1 MFKMQIHQWMMI
13 DAHSRPHGRD
23 LRFYQRAFESIEHF
37 KLKQGLSFE
46 FEVQPLFR
54 TILMVPLKPSED
66 LLEMFERA
74 INRGENIII
83 YRGVRSNSKYAFL
96 GFELLV
102 HAVHVGEELQAY
114 LSD

>member
-1 MFKMQIHQWMMI
+1 M
-13 DAHSRPHGRD
+13 
-23 LRFYQRAFESIEHF
+23 RFYERVAENIQDF

-54 TILMVPLKPSED
+54 SIFMAAFNPS
-66 LLEMFERA
+66 LELYVMFERA
-74 INRGENIII
+74 VDEGENIII
-83 YRGVRSNSKYAFL
+83 YRGVRSNSKYAYL

-114 LSD
+114 LSG